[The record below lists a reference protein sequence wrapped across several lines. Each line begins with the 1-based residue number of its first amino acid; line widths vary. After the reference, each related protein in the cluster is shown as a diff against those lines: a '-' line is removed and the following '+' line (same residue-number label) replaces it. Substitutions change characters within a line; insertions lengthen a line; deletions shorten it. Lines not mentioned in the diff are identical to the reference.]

1 MAGRVGFAV
10 LGNDVDLDERA
21 GKKKGDK
28 NKPKND
34 EVNKKA
40 AGNKLPNKKK
50 KPAAAAA
57 AAAAAESG
65 QQQQHGHAKNKGK
78 KKCGKPADGVNGN
91 DKEVQAKCNEQTNS
105 RLDDEWQRRDDEFVR
120 DENERSL
127 REAMMLSKLDF
138 EEKKDFYAQMKKEQQ
153 EDHKGGKGK
162 KKKDKPLTMS
172 LDQFNSLRP
181 DQLTGRHEPEEAERI
196 PMEPIQGEE
205 KFFENIEEAAR
216 KTLERESRH
225 ENYKVTAGQFNQTLR
240 ASQYEAEL
248 EKRDFEIQALR
259 LEVDSLKDDLK
270 LVKGRNKKLCEV
282 ISASEMKSKAEL
294 VVELDKMTKVRDE
307 LTQEVLN
314 LSAQLEQE
322 RSKVNMLTLDV
333 KKAHGK
339 KKQNAEAGHKE

>member
-1 MAGRVGFAV
+1 MGFSV

-34 EVNKKA
+34 EASKKSS
-40 AGNKLPNKKK
+40 GNKLPNKKK
-50 KPAAAAA
+50 RPAGAPGEHTPQQAA
-57 AAAAAESG
+57 G
-65 QQQQHGHAKNKGK
+65 QAKSKGK
-78 KKCGKPADGVNGN
+78 KKTGKAVNGIN
-91 DKEVQAKCNEQTNS
+91 ESDKEPQAKPNEQSNS
-105 RLDDEWQRRDDEFVR
+105 RLDDDWQRRDDEFVR

-153 EDHKGGKGK
+153 DEHKGGKGK

-181 DQLTGRHEPEEAERI
+181 DQLTGKHEPEEPERI
-196 PMEPIQGEE
+196 PTEGVVEE

-225 ENYKVTAGQFNQTLR
+225 ENYKVTAGEYNQTLR

-322 RSKVNMLTLDV
+322 RSKVNLLSLDV

-339 KKQNAEAGHKE
+339 KKQNADAGNKD

>member
-21 GKKKGDK
+21 GRKKGDK
-28 NKPKND
+28 SKPKND
-34 EVNKKA
+34 EVNKKT

-50 KPAAAAA
+50 KPAAGV
-57 AAAAAESG
+57 AAAAEIG
-65 QQQQHGHAKNKGK
+65 
-78 KKCGKPADGVNGN
+78 
-91 DKEVQAKCNEQTNS
+91 
-105 RLDDEWQRRDDEFVR
+105 FVR
-120 DENERSL
+120 DENERCL

-153 EDHKGGKGK
+153 DDHKGGKGK

-196 PMEPIQGEE
+196 PSEPIQGEE

-322 RSKVNMLTLDV
+322 RSKVNILTLDV